1 MLHYKERFKVKR
13 MNQAR
18 LFRKKNPDAHYYN
31 AICNF
36 MKQRAIKDRTDS
48 SFFSAGAICKVSVG
62 ERDFPLG
69 SVSRGKKVVV
79 GVNES
84 FRVADHDFSKVSL
97 ISDAMFIQDILK
109 SQDGKPADEH
119 LHDDSKN
126 LWFCGQVYYGV
137 TQGSTALRG
146 VAEMGKKL
154 DLEGSEASRFL
165 AITDGGGDRQTDYFS
180 VQKSFIGLFFP
191 HDMDEVLVCR
201 PGAGLW
207 YHNPV
212 ERVHASTNLGLQSVG
227 IMRQKMSADIK
238 EPITNCNSNE
248 ELRKAIERHEELKAA
263 LENSL
268 SVPVD
273 LLNLV
278 FSKLSLK
285 NKRF

>member
-1 MLHYKERFKVKR
+1 M
-13 MNQAR
+13 
-18 LFRKKNPDAHYYN
+18 
-31 AICNF
+31 
-36 MKQRAIKDRTDS
+36 
-48 SFFSAGAICKVSVG
+48 
-62 ERDFPLG
+62 
-69 SVSRGKKVVV
+69 V

-97 ISDAMFIQDILK
+97 ISDAMFVQDILK

-137 TQGSTALRG
+137 TEASTALRG

>member
-1 MLHYKERFKVKR
+1 MKR

-18 LFRKKNPDAHYYN
+18 LFCKKNPDAHYYN

-84 FRVADHDFSKVSL
+84 FRLADHDFSKVSL
-97 ISDAMFIQDILK
+97 ISDAMFVQDILK

-137 TQGSTALRG
+137 TEASTALRG

-180 VQKSFIGLFFP
+180 VPKSFIGLFFR